1 MAINLKGFIKRVN
14 NGINNT
20 YNNLPIRALPGTTR
34 NKRANMIDKVAEQKV
49 RQQPN
54 YSSSLPME
62 MKQKMKMDTA
72 SGLKKKMKARG
83 VY

>member
-1 MAINLKGFIKRVN
+1 MAESFVNRVRR
-14 NGINNT
+14 GIQLPPAVNT
-20 YNNLPIRALPGTTR
+20 AVRMYHGVKTKVNRM
-34 NKRANMIDKVAEQKV
+34 NMIDKVAEQKV